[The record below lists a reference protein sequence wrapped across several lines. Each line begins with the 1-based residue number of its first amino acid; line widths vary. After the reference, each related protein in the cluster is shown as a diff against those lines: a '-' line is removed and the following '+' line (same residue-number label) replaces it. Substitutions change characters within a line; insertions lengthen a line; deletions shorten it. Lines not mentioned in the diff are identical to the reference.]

1 MILKSQRDLFD
12 IPRDT
17 IYLNAAYMTPA
28 TKRMEK
34 IGKETLESLKH
45 PWKFSPEDFF
55 TQTEK
60 TRSMAGALLGVSAE
74 TLAFVPSASYGIATA
89 ARNVTVDQ
97 GDVILILEGQF
108 PSNVYEW
115 QDVARDRGA
124 EIVMVKAPQDHD
136 WTTAILECLQIV
148 GERLALAAL
157 PNVHWSNGALIDLEK
172 IAPLV
177 RARGAALV
185 LDLTQ
190 SLGAMKT
197 DLNAID
203 PDFAVT
209 ACYKWLFGP
218 YSTGLLYVAPRHLG
232 GRALEQNWI
241 VRAGSED
248 FSRLVNYRDEYQSGA
263 RRFDMGERSNFTL
276 MPLLQEALRQVS
288 EWGIGNI
295 AETLSDINH
304 QLSQICRDAGF
315 KPIPDQHRGPHML
328 GVDVGLD
335 KGEIL
340 MARLKDAGV
349 SASLRGSMLRIAP
362 HLWID
367 DYDIEHFKK
376 LISSL

>member
-17 IYLNAAYMTPA
+17 IYFNAAYMTPA
-28 TKRMEK
+28 TKRMEE
-34 IGKETLESLKH
+34 IGKTTFESLKH
-45 PWKFSPEDFF
+45 PWNFSPVDFF
-55 TQTEK
+55 TLTEE
-60 TRSMAGALLGVSAE
+60 TRSVAGDLLGVSAE

-89 ARNVTVDQ
+89 ARNITVNK
-97 GDVILILEGQF
+97 GEVILLLEGQF

-115 QDVARDRGA
+115 QEMAHDRSA
-124 EIVMVKAPQDHD
+124 EILTVKEPIDHD
-136 WTTAILECLQIV
+136 WTTAILECLQRV

-172 IAPLV
+172 IVPLV
-177 RARGAALV
+177 RANGAALV

-197 DLNAID
+197 NLSLID

-218 YSTGLLYVAPRHLG
+218 YSTGLLYVAPRHHEG
-232 GRALEQNWI
+232 QPLEKNWI

-248 FSRLVNYRDEYQSGA
+248 FTRLVNYQDEYQHGA
-263 RRFDMGERSNFTL
+263 RRFDVGERSNFTL
-276 MPLLQEALRQVS
+276 MPLLQEAFRQIG
-288 EWGIGNI
+288 EWGIENI
-295 AETLSDINH
+295 AETLNDINC
-304 QLSQICRDAGF
+304 QLSQICCDAGF
-315 KPIPDQHRGPHML
+315 KPIPDQFRGPHML
-328 GVDVGLD
+328 GVDVGLE

-340 MARLKDAGV
+340 MIRLKDAGV

-362 HLWID
+362 HLWVD
-367 DYDIEHFKK
+367 DYDIEQFKK

>member
-28 TKRMEK
+28 TKRMEE
-34 IGKETLESLKH
+34 IGKATLESLKH
-45 PWKFSPEDFF
+45 PWDFSPVGFF
-55 TQTEK
+55 TQTEE
-60 TRSMAGALLGVSAE
+60 TRSIAGDLLGVSAE
-74 TLAFVPSASYGIATA
+74 SLAFVPSASYGIATA
-89 ARNVTVDQ
+89 ARNITVNK
-97 GDVILILEGQF
+97 GEVILLLEGQF

-115 QDVARDRGA
+115 QDIAAKTGA
-124 EIVMVKAPQDHD
+124 EIVTVKEPIDHD
-136 WTTAILECLQIV
+136 WTSAILECLQTV

-177 RARGAALV
+177 RASGAALV
-185 LDLTQ
+185 LDITQ

-197 DLNAID
+197 DLSLID
-203 PDFAVT
+203 PDFAVS

-218 YSTGLLYVAPRHLG
+218 YSTGLLYVAPRHNDG
-232 GRALEQNWI
+232 QALEQNWI
-241 VRAGSED
+241 ARAGSED
-248 FSRLVNYRDEYQSGA
+248 FARLVNYRDEYQSGA

-276 MPLLQEALRQVS
+276 MPLLQEALRQVG
-288 EWGIGNI
+288 EWGIENI
-295 AETLSDINH
+295 AETLNHINS

-315 KPIPDQHRGPHML
+315 NPIPDQHRGPHML

-340 MARLKDAGV
+340 MARLKEAGV

>member
-28 TKRMEK
+28 TKRMEE
-34 IGKETLESLKH
+34 IGRATLESLKH
-45 PWKFSPEDFF
+45 PWNFSPEGFF
-55 TQTEK
+55 TETEK

-74 TLAFVPSASYGIATA
+74 TIAFVPSASYGIATA
-89 ARNVTVDQ
+89 ARNITVNK
-97 GDVILILEGQF
+97 GDVILLLEGQF

-115 QDVARDRGA
+115 HDVARDTGA
-124 EIVMVKAPQDHD
+124 EMVTVKTPTDHD
-136 WTTAILECLQIV
+136 WTSAILACLDEI

-157 PNVHWSNGALIDLEK
+157 ANVHWSNGALIDLEK
-172 IAPLV
+172 IAPIV
-177 RARGAALV
+177 RASGAALV

-197 DLNAID
+197 NVTKID

-209 ACYKWLFGP
+209 ACYKWLMGP
-218 YSTGLLYVAPRHLG
+218 YSTGLLYVAPRHHDG
-232 GRALEQNWI
+232 HGLEQNWI
-241 VRAGSED
+241 ARAGSED
-248 FSRLVNYRDEYQSGA
+248 FARLVNYRDQYQPGA
-263 RRFDMGERSNFTL
+263 RRFDVGERSNFTL
-276 MPLLQEALRQVS
+276 MPLLQEALRQVG
-288 EWGIGNI
+288 EWGIENI
-295 AETLSDINH
+295 AESLNAINH
-304 QLSQICRDAGF
+304 QLAQICRDAGF
-315 KPIPDQHRGPHML
+315 NPIPDNHRGPHML
-328 GVDVGLD
+328 GVDVGLET
-335 KGEIL
+335 GEIL
-340 MARLKDAGV
+340 MARLKEEGI

>member
-1 MILKSQRDLFD
+1 MILKSQRNLFD

-28 TKRMEK
+28 TKRMEE
-34 IGKETLESLKH
+34 IGKATFESLKH
-45 PWKFSPEDFF
+45 PWDFSPVGFF
-55 TQTEK
+55 TQTEE
-60 TRSMAGALLGVSAE
+60 TRSIAGDLLGVSAE

-89 ARNVTVDQ
+89 ARNITVNK
-97 GDVILILEGQF
+97 GEVILLLEGQF

-115 QDVARDRGA
+115 QDIAAKTGA
-124 EIVMVKAPQDHD
+124 EIVTVKEPIDHD
-136 WTTAILECLQIV
+136 WTSAILECLQTV

-177 RARGAALV
+177 RASGAALV
-185 LDLTQ
+185 LDITQ

-197 DLNAID
+197 DLSLID
-203 PDFAVT
+203 PDFAVS

-218 YSTGLLYVAPRHLG
+218 YSTGLLYVAPRHNDG
-232 GRALEQNWI
+232 QALEQNWI
-241 VRAGSED
+241 ARAGSED
-248 FSRLVNYRDEYQSGA
+248 FARLVNYRDEYQAGA

-276 MPLLQEALRQVS
+276 MPLLQEALRQVG
-288 EWGIGNI
+288 EWGIENI
-295 AETLSDINH
+295 AETLNDINS

-315 KPIPDQHRGPHML
+315 NPIPDQHRGPHML

-340 MARLKDAGV
+340 MARLKEAGV

>member
-1 MILKSQRDLFD
+1 MTLKSQRDLFD

-28 TKRMEK
+28 TKRMEE

-45 PWKFSPEDFF
+45 PWNFSAEDFF

-74 TLAFVPSASYGIATA
+74 TLAFVPSASYGVATA
-89 ARNVTVDQ
+89 ARNITVDK
-97 GDVILILEGQF
+97 GDVILMLEGQF

-115 QDVARDRGA
+115 QDVARDKGA
-124 EIVMVKAPQDHD
+124 EIVMVAAPQNHD
-136 WTTAILECLQIV
+136 WTSAILACLHKV

-177 RARGAALV
+177 RASGAALV

-190 SLGAMKT
+190 SLGAMET
-197 DLNAID
+197 DLIAID

-232 GRALEQNWI
+232 GQALEQNWI

-248 FSRLVNYRDEYQSGA
+248 FSRLVNYRDQYQAGA
-263 RRFDMGERSNFTL
+263 RRFDVGERSNFTL
-276 MPLLQEALRQVS
+276 MPLLQEALRQVT
-288 EWGIGNI
+288 EWGIDNI
-295 AETLSDINH
+295 AETLNDINR

-315 KPIPDQHRGPHML
+315 TPIPDQHRGPHML

-335 KGEIL
+335 KGEAL
-340 MARLKDAGV
+340 MTRLKDAGV